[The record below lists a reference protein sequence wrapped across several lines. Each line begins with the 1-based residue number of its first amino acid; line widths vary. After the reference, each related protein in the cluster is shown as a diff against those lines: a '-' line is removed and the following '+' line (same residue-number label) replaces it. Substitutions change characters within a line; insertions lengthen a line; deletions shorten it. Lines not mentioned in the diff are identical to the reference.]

1 MRPPEPVFLD
11 RDGVLNENVPDY
23 VRTESQWV
31 PLPGALEAA
40 AVLSMSGHPL
50 VVVTNQSAVGRGIMT
65 REDVAAINRLL
76 ERRIAS
82 LGGRIEAVY
91 LCPHAPWENCRCRK
105 PATGMVEDARAD
117 LGLPPGG
124 WLVGD
129 AWSDIRMG
137 AAAGLRTIMVMT
149 GRGAGQIASGCPCG
163 TCSPDFVAEDLNGA
177 ARIILRSEGGL
188 SPHRRAE
195 A

>member
-1 MRPPEPVFLD
+1 MLPPEPVFLD

-23 VRTESQWV
+23 IRTESQWV

-50 VVVTNQSAVGRGIMT
+50 IVVTNQSAVGRGLMT
-65 REDVAAINRLL
+65 LEAVARINSLL

-82 LGGRIEAVY
+82 LGGRIDAVY

-117 LGLPPGG
+117 LGLPRGG

-129 AWSDIRMG
+129 AWSDIGMG

-149 GRGAGQIASGCPCG
+149 GRGAGQMASGCPCG
-163 TCSPDFVAEDLNGA
+163 SSSPDFVVEDLNGA
-177 ARIILRSEGGL
+177 ARIILQHDGGL
-188 SPHRRAE
+188 PPPCRTE